1 MTRSIYYILTLLI
14 CSGLTACGTDS
25 GSGSSSDTDA
35 GISTPVTITQTG
47 GLVNKSSISLRLTDA
62 PIDDLVRVVIE
73 FTGVELKQNG
83 NAWIRYDLVTPLS
96 VDLLQLQGA
105 ITADLLSNVPVSA
118 GDYRELRLLTSNAAM
133 AHFVEESSGGMEPLQ
148 IPGGSGAGLTILKDF
163 TITEQQA
170 SSLIIDFDLRRSVR
184 SPGNSGRYQF
194 FAVMNLISA
203 ASAGNVS
210 GTVDPALLTAGSCS
224 DALVDT
230 YNAVYVYS
238 GHNVTPDDIDQA
250 NNNVEPFA
258 TTTINYD
265 MATDKYI
272 YTAAFL
278 PAGDY
283 TIAVT
288 CNADA
293 EDLNTSD
300 NLQFFNIIQ
309 NVTVL
314 ANDPTFL

>member
-1 MTRSIYYILTLLI
+1 MTRNIYYILALLI
-14 CSGLTACGTDS
+14 GSWLTACGTDS
-25 GSGSSSDTDA
+25 GSGSSSGSNE
-35 GISTPVTITQTG
+35 GISTPVTITQAG

-62 PIDDLVRVVIE
+62 PIDGLVRVVIE
-73 FTGVELKQNG
+73 FTGVELKQSG
-83 NAWIRYDLVTPLS
+83 SGWIRYDLAKPLS

-118 GDYRELRLLTSNAAM
+118 GTYKELRLFTSSGSA
-133 AHFVEESSGGMEPLQ
+133 AHFVKENSGGIKPLQ
-148 IPGGSGAGLTILKDF
+148 LPGGSGAGLKILKDF
-163 TITEQQA
+163 TITEDQA

-184 SPGNSGRYQF
+184 SPGKSGKYQF
-194 FAVMNLISA
+194 FPVMNLISA
-203 ASAGNVS
+203 ASAGNLS
-210 GTVDPALLTAGSCS
+210 GMVDSALLTAGSCS
-224 DALVDT
+224 DPLVDT

-238 GHNVTPDDIDQA
+238 GHNVVPDDIDSA
-250 NNNVEPFA
+250 NNNVEPVA
-258 TTTINYD
+258 TTTVNYD
-265 MATDKYI
+265 ATTNKYV

-283 TIAVT
+283 TTAVT

-293 EDLNTSD
+293 ENLNTSD
-300 NLQFFNIIQ
+300 NLQFFNIQ

>member
-1 MTRSIYYILTLLI
+1 M
-14 CSGLTACGTDS
+14 
-25 GSGSSSDTDA
+25 
-35 GISTPVTITQTG
+35 
-47 GLVNKSSISLRLTDA
+47 
-62 PIDDLVRVVIE
+62 RVVIE

-83 NAWIRYDLVTPLS
+83 SGWIRYDLITPLS

-105 ITADLLSNVPVSA
+105 ITADLLVNVPVSA

-133 AHFVEESSGGMEPLQ
+133 AHFVEESSGAIEPLQ
-148 IPGGSGAGLTILKDF
+148 IPGGSGAGLTILKNF
-163 TITEQQA
+163 TVTEEQA

-184 SPGNSGRYQF
+184 SPGNSGNYQF

-230 YNAVYVYS
+230 YNAVYLYS
-238 GHNVTPDDIDQA
+238 GNKVTPDDIDQV
-250 NNNVEPFA
+250 NNNVGPFA

-265 MATDKYI
+265 VTRNEYV

-293 EDLNTSD
+293 ENLNTSD
-300 NLQFFNIIQ
+300 NLQFFDIR

-314 ANDPTFL
+314 ANDSTFL